1 MDIDGENAP
10 KSCLGDD
17 VGGVARGLAWAE
29 GLLWEVGEGEEGTDM
44 GNGLEVRWITI
55 LGKGGVGRVGGN
67 VVGAARITKM

>member
-29 GLLWEVGEGEEGTDM
+29 GLCLEEDM
-44 GNGLEVRWITI
+44 LKGSAVRWITI

-67 VVGAARITKM
+67 VVEAARITEM